1 MADLCLRSVWHLCE
15 FCVNVVRNVSD
26 GDQKLSA
33 WRKNR
38 AGGRPELR
46 VIITV
51 IEHWHL

>member
-1 MADLCLRSVWHLCE
+1 MADLCLRCVRRLCE
-15 FCVNVVRNVSD
+15 CCVNVVRKASD
-26 GDQKLSA
+26 GDRKLSG